1 MLSTHDHGRRRSGR
15 VAGLAAVICFVM
27 AIAASCTT
35 VVKGTATYGTGM
47 KSDAAPSTLK
57 ITDSDGGKIDQLAA
71 NSLDDIMS
79 FWKDHFSQ
87 DFGKTMK
94 PLAGGIYSYTP
105 NQVKQVPCVGNAKGA
120 AGNAFYCP
128 SGDLVAYD
136 RVFLGSLA
144 KQYGSFLVTLVFAH
158 EFGHAIQARIGE
170 PSNKTIVVETQADCF
185 AGVFVKQATKGT
197 PHFKISATD
206 LGSVLAGYL
215 LFSDAP
221 GGSSSGNNSHGSGF
235 DRITAFQDGFDN
247 GAKACTSQFNNQRVF
262 TEIPYQSANDQA
274 QKGNQPYS
282 NTAPG
287 ADKEFNAFF
296 KVLVQ
301 SSGKSWNDL
310 SVQST
315 DGGSTTCGGTKQ
327 MDQVFYCKKDKTVYY
342 ADKAV
347 TKQAYDKYGDFAVYE
362 LLGIPFAEAAL
373 DALGSKAKAAD
384 RLRQAICLTGA
395 FAGDAFRR
403 TVAGKGTLGGSTLSA
418 GDLDEAIAVLL
429 GIGSKN
435 VVLNTDGLT
444 PFNRVGAFGKGA
456 LEAIKS
462 APQAATCIA

>member
-1 MLSTHDHGRRRSGR
+1 MLSTHDHGRRRPGR

-35 VVKGTATYGTGM
+35 VIQGTATYGTGM
-47 KSDAAPSTLK
+47 KSDAPPSTLK

-79 FWKDHFSQ
+79 FWKDQFGQ

-94 PLAGGIYSYTP
+94 PLAGGIYSYTSD
-105 NQVKQVPCVGNAKGA
+105 QSKQVPCVGNAKEA

-136 RVFLGSLA
+136 RDFLGSLA

-158 EFGHAIQARIGE
+158 EFGHAIQARVGE

-197 PHFKISATD
+197 PHFKITSKELD
-206 LGSVLAGYL
+206 SVLAGYL

-221 GGSSSGNNSHGSGF
+221 GGTSAGSNSHGSGF
-235 DRITAFQDGFDN
+235 DRISAFQDGFSG
-247 GAKACTSQFNNQRVF
+247 GAKTCTSQFNNQRVF

-274 QKGNQPYS
+274 QKGNQPYGD
-282 NTAPG
+282 TAPG
-287 ADKEFNAFF
+287 ANKEFNAFF
-296 KVLVQ
+296 KVLLQ
-301 SSGKSWNDL
+301 PSGKSWKDL

-315 DGGSTTCGGTKQ
+315 DNGSPACNSKKQ
-327 MDQVFYCKKDKTVYY
+327 SDQVFYCQKDMTVYY
-342 ADKAV
+342 ADKSV

-373 DALGSKAKAAD
+373 DNLGTKAQGAE
-384 RLRQAICLTGA
+384 RLSQAICLTGA
-395 FAGDAFRR
+395 FA
-403 TVAGKGTLGGSTLSA
+403 
-418 GDLDEAIAVLL
+418 E
-429 GIGSKN
+429 
-435 VVLNTDGLT
+435 T
-444 PFNRVGAFGKGA
+444 PSDVRSPAR
-456 LEAIKS
+456 
-462 APQAATCIA
+462 AP

>member
-1 MLSTHDHGRRRSGR
+1 
-15 VAGLAAVICFVM
+15 
-27 AIAASCTT
+27 
-35 VVKGTATYGTGM
+35 
-47 KSDAAPSTLK
+47 
-57 ITDSDGGKIDQLAA
+57 
-71 NSLDDIMS
+71 MS

-105 NQVKQVPCVGNAKGA
+105 NQSKQVPCVGNAKGA

-136 RVFLGSLA
+136 RDFLGSLA

-197 PHFKISATD
+197 PHFKITSKD
-206 LGSVLAGYL
+206 LDSVLAGYL
-215 LFSDAP
+215 LFRDAP
-221 GGSSSGNNSHGSGF
+221 GGTSSGSGSHGSGF
-235 DRITAFQDGFDN
+235 DRISAFQDGFN
-247 GAKACTSQFNNQRVF
+247 GGAKTCTSQFNNQRVF

-274 QKGNQPYS
+274 QKGNQPYGD
-282 NTAPG
+282 TAAG
-287 ADKEFNAFF
+287 ANKEFNAFF
-296 KVLVQ
+296 KVLLQ
-301 SSGKSWNDL
+301 PSGKSWKDL

-315 DGGSTTCGGTKQ
+315 DNKSSTCNGQKQ
-327 MDQVFYCKKDKTVYY
+327 SDQVFYCQKDKTIYY
-342 ADKAV
+342 ADKSV

-373 DALGSKAKAAD
+373 DDLGTKAKGAE
-384 RLRQAICLTGA
+384 RLSQAICLTGA

-418 GDLDEAIAVLL
+418 GDLDEAIALLL

-435 VVLNTDGLT
+435 VVINTDGLT
-444 PFNRVGAFGKGA
+444 AFDRVEAFGKGVLA
-456 LEAIKS
+456 AIKS
-462 APQAATCIA
+462 APQASTCSS